1 MAVPGATSLQR
12 VRGKTRCLEG
22 NANPASAP
30 DSPSRPTSKAR
41 LLHGTLSV
49 SQGFLGGSQQQMS
62 TSHTPVPTEQHL
74 KPRYQGTRK
83 FPSWLASK
91 TVFLALR
98 AILRQASPLSCEQ
111 RQMWHLHFS
120 VRTAPSDRFVWTVLF
135 IIQTHVLLL
144 YCLGPGKGSVNMV
157 A

>member
-1 MAVPGATSLQR
+1 MRGTRIQPLRLIPPRVPLP
-12 VRGKTRCLEG
+12 KH
-22 NANPASAP
+22 ASCTAP
-30 DSPSRPTSKAR
+30 SQCHRDSW
-41 LLHGTLSV
+41 
-49 SQGFLGGSQQQMS
+49 GGSQQQMS

-83 FPSWLASK
+83 FPSWLAPK